1 MRNGSLS
8 RAEFSNDEKLNEER
22 LLPGQKRLR
31 VVVANPL
38 HEESY
43 QRITER
49 EPRVTL
55 LNDLSLLP
63 PIRHRADFSGDP
75 EFRRTPEQQA
85 EFEALLDSA
94 DALLGIPDVDAA
106 ALGRAV
112 RSNPRLRWVHA
123 TSAGGGQQVGRAGL
137 SPSDL
142 ERVTFTTSAGVHG
155 SSLSEFVVLGILSG
169 AKDLPRLLRLKSQRR
184 WSERWMS
191 RQISRQKVLILGFG
205 GIGRAVAR
213 SLSALGMSVTATSR
227 RTDAKHPDVD
237 RFVSVD
243 ELTEAIGD
251 MDAIVCALPGT
262 DLTKGIVGER
272 LLARVKPG
280 ATFVNVGRGT
290 VVDES
295 ALIAALEDGR
305 IGFAALDV
313 FEVEPLP
320 AESPLWTMPNV
331 LISPHTAAL
340 AVDEEAA
347 VVELFADNATRLL
360 DGHPLVNVVDT
371 VEFY

>member
-1 MRNGSLS
+1 MNGH
-8 RAEFSNDEKLNEER
+8 DKPTEEP

-31 VVVANPL
+31 VAVANPL

-43 QRITER
+43 QRIIER

-55 LNDLSLLP
+55 LNDPSLLP

-75 EFRRTPEQQA
+75 GFRRTPEQQA
-85 EFEALLDSA
+85 EFEALLNTA
-94 DALLGIPDVDAA
+94 DALLGIPDVDPA
-106 ALGRAV
+106 ALSRTVHA
-112 RSNPRLRWVHA
+112 NPRLRWVHA

-137 SPSDL
+137 SPSHL
-142 ERVTFTTSAGVHG
+142 ERVIFTTSAGVHG
-155 SSLSEFVVLGILSG
+155 SPLSEFVVLGILCG
-169 AKDLPRLLRLKSQRR
+169 AKDLPRLLRLKSRHH
-184 WSERWMS
+184 WGDRWMS
-191 RQISRQKVLILGFG
+191 RQISTQKALILGFG
-205 GIGRAVAR
+205 GIGKAVAR

-227 RTDAKHPDVD
+227 HADAKHPDVD
-237 RFVSVD
+237 RFVSLD
-243 ELTEAIGD
+243 EVIDVIGD

-262 DLTKGIVGER
+262 NLTERIVDER
-272 LLARVKPG
+272 LLARVKRG
-280 ATFVNVGRGT
+280 VTFINVGRGS

-313 FEVEPLP
+313 FDVEPLP
-320 AESPLWTMPNV
+320 RTSPLWALPNV